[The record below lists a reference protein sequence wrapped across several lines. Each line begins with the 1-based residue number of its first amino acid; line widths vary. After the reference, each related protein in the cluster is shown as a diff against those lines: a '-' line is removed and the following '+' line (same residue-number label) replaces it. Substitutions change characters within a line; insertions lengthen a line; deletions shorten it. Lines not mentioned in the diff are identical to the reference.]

1 MIHRGIF
8 SPRWCVWITC
18 RDALSFRLGI
28 STASTI
34 HVTSVVNEFCISS
47 SSTGD
52 DSHVFQRTHGYSF
65 LSTLSYLTTGGK
77 LSCCESIVQHQH
89 CVELAT
95 SSAHRVAA
103 KLRGWV
109 IILSSLLLVVR
120 LVKRCGCNMQQ

>member
-8 SPRWCVWITC
+8 SPRWGVWITC

-77 LSCCESIVQHQH
+77 MSCCESIVQHQH

-103 KLRGWV
+103 KLRGSEKNH
-109 IILSSLLLVVR
+109 SSLHLDNQQ
-120 LVKRCGCNMQQ
+120 KNQNKNNMQQ